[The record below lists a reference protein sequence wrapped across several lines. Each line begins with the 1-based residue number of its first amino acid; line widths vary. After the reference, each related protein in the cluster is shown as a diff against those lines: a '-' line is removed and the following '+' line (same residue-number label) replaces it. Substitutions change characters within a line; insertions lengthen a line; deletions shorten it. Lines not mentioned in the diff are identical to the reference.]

1 MFKTDASQG
10 RPVVPFSH
18 AQVRRMGTGA
28 GARIRFRRMGS
39 PMTVQ
44 FTPKSRDLARSA
56 YGVVVRSPGKRA
68 VFIVL
73 LVLLALLGG
82 VSGGGTVWSLIL
94 AIAFVGVGLASVALA
109 SFVRPRS
116 RRPRTIM
123 FSEDGVEVRTP
134 KTDVK
139 RPWLSFK
146 DLYIYSRGLDLPL
159 HPRIL
164 SRTGSICCGSTA

>member
-1 MFKTDASQG
+1 
-10 RPVVPFSH
+10 
-18 AQVRRMGTGA
+18 
-28 GARIRFRRMGS
+28 
-39 PMTVQ
+39 MTVQ

-82 VSGGGTVWSLIL
+82 VSGGGTVWSFIL

-139 RPWLSFK
+139 RRWLSFK
-146 DLYIYSRGLDLPL
+146 DLYIYSRGYVLTITASRTFIFIPRSAFASPDSEQDWLDLLRVHGIEPW
-159 HPRIL
+159 
-164 SRTGSICCGSTA
+164 TGR